1 MIWFQKLKIEEKL
14 CFMMHLYPVPVN
26 TLNVSHGLP
35 IKSYLKLQNLR
46 RNAAEQ
52 KISFPEKKT
61 IEN

>member
-1 MIWFQKLKIEEKL
+1 
-14 CFMMHLYPVPVN
+14 MHLYPVPVH

-52 KISFPEKKT
+52 KNLIPRKKT